1 MRIFRPEVEA
11 VLKTLTAILL
21 VALVVLPFAWGY
33 EQRRQARTWQTLACT
48 YRMREI
54 ARRVPLLAG
63 ADSTPD
69 PCGLLRRLGVD
80 LEGAR

>member
-11 VLKTLTAILL
+11 VLKALTAILL

-33 EQRRQARTWQTLACT
+33 EQRRQARTWHTLACT
-48 YRMREI
+48 YRVREI
-54 ARRVPLLAG
+54 ALRVPLLAG
-63 ADSTPD
+63 AQATTD

-80 LEGAR
+80 LEGGR

>member
-1 MRIFRPEVEA
+1 MRIFRPKVEA

-21 VALVVLPFAWGY
+21 VALVILPFAWGY

-54 ARRVPLLAG
+54 ARRIPILAG
-63 ADSTPD
+63 AEATPD
-69 PCGLLRRLGVD
+69 PCGLLRHLGVD
-80 LEGAR
+80 FEGAR